1 VRNVPQLKLVR
12 EDQGWS
18 QRTLAAESGVAQN
31 TISQLERGERK
42 AMPSTVRK
50 LADALGVDP
59 PVLMTESRVDAY
71 MPREQKAVSRAPSE
85 DRVSQQDRS
94 EQYRMAI
101 GYLGAPDE
109 FLDKRRKEELQ
120 GLLKR
125 MSAAD
130 ERLDKRQKEEL
141 QGLLERMGAGWAE
154 YYVSGKAANQEKV
167 AIQDQIA
174 YLQEQ
179 LDEPLSEEQ
188 IDAIFSAAG
197 ERYLR
202 NIIPALVSY
211 PEDLVVARS
220 RLVSNDPKEIVEAAQ
235 LLLRRAKR
243 IVEEYDSKLQS
254 SRRVPDHYYEDPA
267 AQSRIQKLQET
278 LSERRVEAAE
288 AVQEL
293 VDLYDESLDTLEDQ
307 IIGMREEGDVLEEF
321 VRQAQK

>member
-1 VRNVPQLKLVR
+1 VRDVPQLKRVR
-12 EDQGWS
+12 EEQGWS
-18 QRTLAAESGVAQN
+18 QRNLAAKSGVAQN

-59 PVLMTESRVDAY
+59 PVLM
-71 MPREQKAVSRAPSE
+71 
-85 DRVSQQDRS
+85 DRS
-94 EQYRMAI
+94 LQYQALI
-101 GYLGAPDE
+101 GFLGAPDE
-109 FLDKRRKEELQ
+109 FLPKRRKEELQ
-120 GLLKR
+120 GLFERKI
-125 MSAAD
+125 SAD
-130 ERLDKRQKEEL
+130 KRLDKRQKEEL

-154 YYVSGKAANQEKV
+154 YYVSGKAANQEEV
-167 AIQDQIA
+167 AIHDQIA
-174 YLQEQ
+174 YFQDQ

-202 NIIPALVSY
+202 NIIPDLLSY

-220 RLVSNDPKEIVEAAQ
+220 RLASNDPKEIVEAAR

-254 SRRVPDHYYEDPA
+254 FRRVPDHYYEDPA

-293 VDLYDESLDTLEDQ
+293 VDLYDESLDTLEDL
-307 IIGMREEGDVLEEF
+307 ILRMRKESDVLEEF